1 MSTSYPEVSPNT
13 LFGTDFT
20 ADPQVQYWLERVS
33 SMVKPK
39 RFEHVLR
46 VAQLASDIAAA
57 NGVDSYRA
65 YLAGV
70 LHDLARDLPGDELL
84 RLAPAA
90 CPEDHS
96 NPLAVHG
103 RAARALLESWGFDDP
118 TVLEAV
124 EEHVT
129 GPRQG
134 NLIAVAVYVA
144 DVSEP
149 GRGVNGDIRER
160 AFVDLEGAFA
170 QAIFCKVRYLER
182 TGKPVHPFTRAAFD
196 RLLLEHPL
204 PAQLPC
210 DDATL
215 D

>member
-1 MSTSYPEVSPNT
+1 
-13 LFGTDFT
+13 LIGTDFT
-20 ADPQVQYWLERVS
+20 ADPQVQFWLERVQG
-33 SMVKPK
+33 MVKAK
-39 RFEHVLR
+39 RFEHILR
-46 VAQLASDIAAA
+46 VAQLASEIAAA
-57 NGVDSYRA
+57 NNVDSYRA

-70 LHDLARDLPGDELL
+70 LHDLARDLPSEELL
-84 RLAPAA
+84 RLAPAT
-90 CPEDHS
+90 CTEDAS

-103 RAARALLESWGFDDP
+103 RAARALLESWGFDDLS
-118 TVLEAV
+118 VLEAV

-129 GPRQG
+129 GPRHG

-149 GRGVNGDIRER
+149 GRGVNDDIRER
-160 AFVDLEGAFA
+160 AFVDLESAFA

-204 PAQLPC
+204 PAELPC
-210 DDATL
+210 ASAL